1 MQPRHKYM
9 KVLFVHHVP
18 DLYGSSRCMLRLAA
32 RLVEDGHE
40 VLTAIEGEGPLKGAL
55 ESVGVQVVATPL
67 MPALHRKE
75 LSRLSGWIRLIRNL
89 LAARKFFVRLF
100 RDFVPD
106 IVHTNSAALIPVAG
120 HCAMKAGI
128 PHVLHVRESFVE
140 FGPLWTI
147 YRWLLVRSASR
158 VIAISGFVAG
168 LFTDRQREKK
178 VRVIYDGLPVR
189 DFENIKTQDVDDF
202 MQRFNLHR
210 PLVVLA
216 GRIKVKRKGQDV
228 LVKAAG
234 IIKTKHSDACY
245 ALVGSPFPG
254 NEHHL
259 TAVQE
264 LIRTTGVDHQFVLTG
279 HLDRPLVAFAAADIA
294 VTASSTPE
302 PLGNVTIEA
311 MALEKPVIG
320 TDCGATGELIRDGVN
335 GRLVPPDDPQG
346 MAVALDNLLSDPAH
360 GRSMGL
366 EGRTDYLARFE
377 FEDHYKKILAVYRE
391 LAVSPK

>member
-1 MQPRHKYM
+1 
-9 KVLFVHHVP
+9 
-18 DLYGSSRCMLRLAA
+18 MLRLAA
-32 RLVEDGHE
+32 RLVQDGHE
-40 VLTAIEGEGPLKGAL
+40 VLAAMEGEGPLKGVL
-55 ESVGVQVVATPL
+55 ESAGVKVMATPL

-75 LSRLSGWIRLIRNL
+75 LSRPSGWIRLIRNMIVARRFFNQL
-89 LAARKFFVRLF
+89 L
-100 RDFVPD
+100 RDFCPD
-106 IVHTNSAALIPVAG
+106 IVHTNSAALLPVAG
-120 HCAMKAGI
+120 IAARRAGI

-158 VIAISGFVAG
+158 VIAISGFVAS
-168 LFTDRQREKK
+168 LFTDRQRKDK
-178 VRVIYDGLPVR
+178 VQVIYDGLPAR
-189 DFENIKTQDVDDF
+189 GFEDIKSLEVDDF
-202 MQRFNLHR
+202 MQRFNLRR

-228 LVKAAG
+228 LVRAAG
-234 IIKTKHSDACY
+234 IIKTRHPDVCY

-264 LIRTTGVDHQFVLTG
+264 LIRVNGVDHQVVLTG
-279 HLDRPLVAFAAADIA
+279 HLEHPLVAFAAADIA

-311 MALEKPVIG
+311 MALEKPVVG

-335 GRLVPPDDPQG
+335 GRLVPPDDPQA
-346 MAVALDNLLSDPAH
+346 MAAALDELLSDP
-360 GRSMGL
+360 GRGLAMGRQ
-366 EGRTDYLARFE
+366 GRADYLLRFE
-377 FEDHYKKILAVYRE
+377 FEEHYKKILAVYRE
-391 LAVSPK
+391 LAPSTT